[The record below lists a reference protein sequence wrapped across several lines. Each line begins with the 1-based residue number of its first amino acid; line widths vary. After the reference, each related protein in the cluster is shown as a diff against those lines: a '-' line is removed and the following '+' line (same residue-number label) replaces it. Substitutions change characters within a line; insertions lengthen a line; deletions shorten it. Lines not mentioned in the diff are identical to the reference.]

1 MDFEELNVW
10 KEPLTFILTADWE
23 RVGHARLTDNSV
35 GPQLNVYRMT
45 ALLES
50 QVKMMQSTMITAA
63 LGVALIGLLSGCER
77 EATPVNTT
85 PTSKAKPVAAVDAVR
100 LAHASDEPD
109 QWLTSGRDG
118 AGSYYS
124 PLADIN
130 ESNVSRLG
138 FAWERKLGTYRGLEA
153 TPVVADGVL
162 YTSGV
167 FGWVYAMDAATGK
180 ELWTYDPE
188 IDGQYGRYACCDAV
202 NRGVALWR
210 GRVYVGALDG
220 YLHSIDA
227 ATGKRL
233 WKVDTLPARG
243 PKSPYTLTA
252 APVIAGDVVIVGS
265 AGADFAGV
273 RGYIAAY
280 DLVTGAFRWRFY
292 TVPRDPKEGQQDQ
305 PHLVEAVKSWDPHHH
320 WDHGIGGTVWN
331 GISYDPKLNLIYIGT
346 GNGAPY
352 NIREGGNKG
361 GDDLYTAAIVA
372 VHADSGQLAWYYQT
386 TPGDR
391 WDYDSTQSMIL
402 TDLDLGEGPRAV
414 LMQASK
420 NGYYYVLDRATGKLL
435 SARNFANVT
444 WAKGIDP
451 TGRPIVSA
459 RAEYTNGAKL
469 VFPSMTG
476 AHSWQPMSYDPQ
488 THLTYIPTIEWPM
501 VLIDAERQRAGLVE
515 SSFTVQA
522 VPVEDYDPASLKS
535 LYGAQPSLEKLAA
548 RGPQAKTEGYL
559 RAWDPVHQKLA
570 WQIKTASN
578 WDGGVLSSGGNL
590 VFQGDSAGNL
600 NVYRAAD
607 GTKLKTIEIGTGVMA
622 APSTYRVN
630 GVQYVVVMAGFGGNM
645 AFYPLRKEFA
655 AWKYGNEGRIIAF
668 RLDGGKVPLPPQLVI
683 GPFPKPPAHEGP
695 AAKIT
700 NGELLYNRFCSR
712 CHQLG
717 RGVLPD
723 LRRLTPEK
731 HGIFYDIVLGGLLKA
746 AGMARWDD
754 VLSRNDAEAIHA
766 YLVDESWKAYE
777 AGQKVTV
784 R

>member
-1 MDFEELNVW
+1 M
-10 KEPLTFILTADWE
+10 
-23 RVGHARLTDNSV
+23 
-35 GPQLNVYRMT
+35 
-45 ALLES
+45 ALLWGFLMS
-50 QVKMMQSTMITAA
+50 TIRSTMITAA
-63 LGVALIGLLSGCER
+63 IGITFVMLLAGCQGKTVAV
-77 EATPVNTT
+77 APTPVV
-85 PTSKAKPVAAVDAVR
+85 KPIPAAAVDAVR
-100 LAHASDEPD
+100 LARASEEPD
-109 QWLTSGRDG
+109 QWLTSGRD
-118 AGSYYS
+118 ATGSYYS

-162 YTSGV
+162 YVSGV
-167 FGWVYAMDAATGK
+167 FGRVYAMDAATGK
-180 ELWTYDPE
+180 ELWTYNPE
-188 IDGQYGRYACCDAV
+188 VDGQYGRYACCDAV

-220 YLHSIDA
+220 YLHAIDA
-227 ATGKRL
+227 TTGNRI

-243 PKSPYTLTA
+243 PKAPYTLTA
-252 APVIAGDVVIVGS
+252 APVVAGNVVIVGS

-280 DLVTGAFRWRFY
+280 DLDTGAFRWRFY
-292 TVPRDPKEGQQDQ
+292 TVPRDPKLGPQDQ
-305 PHLVEAVKSWDPHHH
+305 PHLVEAVKTWDPHHH
-320 WDHGIGGTVWN
+320 WDHGIGGAVWN
-331 GISYDPKLNLIYIGT
+331 AISFDPKLNLIYIGT

-352 NIREGGNKG
+352 NIRESGNKG

-372 VHADSGQLAWYYQT
+372 VHADSGKLAWYYQT

-391 WDYDSTQSMIL
+391 WDYDSTQNLIL
-402 TDLDLGEGPRAV
+402 TDLDLGDGPRAV

-420 NGYYYVLDRATGKLL
+420 NGYYYVLDRATGKFL

-459 RAEYTNGAKL
+459 EAEYTSGAKL
-469 VFPSMTG
+469 ISPSLAG

-488 THLTYIPTIEWPM
+488 TRLTYIPTVEWSM
-501 VLIDAERQRAGLVE
+501 VLIDAQKTRAGLVE

-535 LYGAQPSLEKLAA
+535 LYGPQPPLAKLTA
-548 RGPQAKTEGYL
+548 GGSPAKTEGYL

-570 WQIKTASN
+570 WQVKTASN

-600 NVYRAAD
+600 SVYRASD
-607 GTKLKTIEIGTGVMA
+607 GVKLKTVEIGTGVMA

-630 GVQYVVVMAGFGGNM
+630 GVQYVVVLAGFGGNM
-645 AFYPLRKEFA
+645 AFYPLRKDFA
-655 AWKYGNEGRIIAF
+655 AWKYSNEGRIVAF
-668 RLDGGKVPLPPQLVI
+668 KLDGGAVPLPPQVELA
-683 GPFPKPPAHEGP
+683 PFPKPPAHEGP
-695 AAKIT
+695 AAKIA
-700 NGELLYNRFCSR
+700 NGEVLYNRYCSR

-731 HGIFYDIVLGGLLKA
+731 HALFYDIVLGGLLKG

-754 VLSRNDAEAIHA
+754 VLSRQDAESIHA
-766 YLVDESWKAYE
+766 YIVDESWKAYE
-777 AGQKVTV
+777 AETHATGH
-784 R
+784 

>member
-1 MDFEELNVW
+1 MS
-10 KEPLTFILTADWE
+10 TI
-23 RVGHARLTDNSV
+23 R
-35 GPQLNVYRMT
+35 
-45 ALLES
+45 
-50 QVKMMQSTMITAA
+50 STMSIVV
-63 LGVALIGLLSGCER
+63 LGVTLATLLTGCHER
-77 EATPVNTT
+77 AAPVSATPAVT
-85 PTSKAKPVAAVDAVR
+85 PKPAAAVDAER
-100 LAHASDEPD
+100 LARASEEPD
-109 QWLTSGRDG
+109 QWLTNGRDA
-118 AGSYYS
+118 AGSYFS

-138 FAWERKLGTYRGLEA
+138 FAWERKLGTYRGLET

-162 YTSGV
+162 YASGN
-167 FGWVYAMDAATGK
+167 FGWVYALDAATGK
-180 ELWTYDPE
+180 DLWIYDPQV
-188 IDGQYGRYACCDAV
+188 DGQYGRYACCDAV

-220 YLHSIDA
+220 YLHAIDA
-227 ATGKRL
+227 TTGKRI

-243 PKSPYTLTA
+243 PKAPYTLTA
-252 APVIAGDVVIVGS
+252 APVVAGDVVIVGS

-280 DLVTGAFRWRFY
+280 DLDTGAFRWRFY
-292 TVPRDPKEGQQDQ
+292 TVPRDPKLGPQDQ
-305 PHLVEAVKSWDPHHH
+305 PHLVDAEKTWDPRHH
-320 WDHGIGGTVWN
+320 WDHGIGGAVWN
-331 GISYDPKLNLIYIGT
+331 AISFDPKLNLIYIGT
-346 GNGAPY
+346 ANGAPY
-352 NIREGGNKG
+352 NINESGNKG

-372 VHADSGQLAWYYQT
+372 VHADSGKLAWYYQT

-391 WDYDSTQSMIL
+391 WDYDSTQNLIL

-451 TGRPIVSA
+451 SGRPVVSPE
-459 RAEYTNGAKL
+459 AEYTSGAKL
-469 VFPSMTG
+469 ISPSLAG

-501 VLIDAERQRAGLVE
+501 VLIDAGKTRAGLVE

-535 LYGAQPSLEKLAA
+535 LYGSQPSLAKLAA
-548 RGPQAKTEGYL
+548 GGSPAKTEGYL
-559 RAWDPVHQKLA
+559 RAWDPVHQKLV
-570 WQIKTASN
+570 WQVKTASN

-600 NVYRAAD
+600 NVYRASD
-607 GTKLKTIEIGTGVMA
+607 GVKLKTIEIGTGVMA

-630 GVQYVVVMAGFGGNM
+630 GVQYVAVMAGFGGNM
-645 AFYPLRKEFA
+645 AFYPLHKEFA
-655 AWKYGNEGRIIAF
+655 AWKYSNEGRIVAF
-668 RLDGGKVPLPPQLVI
+668 KLDGGAVPLPPKVELA
-683 GPFPKPPAHEGP
+683 PFPKPPVHEGP
-695 AAKIT
+695 AAKIA
-700 NGELLYNRFCSR
+700 NGEVLYNRYCSR

-723 LRRLTPEK
+723 LRRLTPER
-731 HGIFYDIVLGGLLKA
+731 HALFYDIVLGGLLKG

-766 YLVDESWKAYE
+766 YIVNEAWKAYE
-777 AGQKVTV
+777 TEQKVASH
-784 R
+784 